1 VSISFETTANATT
14 EEAALARLYAA
25 EAAREREDGR
35 VDAAAFWWT
44 QALVMALVA
53 DERGIVATA
62 RGQLRAARRL
72 D

>member
-1 VSISFETTANATT
+1 MNITPEATAEAAPG
-14 EEAALARLYAA
+14 EAALARLYAA
-25 EAAREREDGR
+25 EAARERDDGR
-35 VDAAAFWWT
+35 ADAAAFWWT